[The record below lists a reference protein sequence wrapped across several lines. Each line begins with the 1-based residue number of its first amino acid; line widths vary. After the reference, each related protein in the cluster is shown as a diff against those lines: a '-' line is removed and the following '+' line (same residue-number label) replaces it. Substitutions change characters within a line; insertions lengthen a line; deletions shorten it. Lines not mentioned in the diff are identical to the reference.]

1 MIRDCGVKLFATDSP
16 IIKFIRLNQSVNLWH
31 SFAFHTSAI
40 ERFLV
45 QMIRDCGVKLFA
57 TDSPIIKF
65 IRLNQ
70 SVNLWHSFAFHTSA
84 IERFLIQMMSICH
97 RFTGYKKY
105 PIESICESVAF
116 ICISQQGD

>member
-16 IIKFIRLNQSVNLWH
+16 IIKYIRLNQSANLWH

-45 QMIRDCGVKLFA
+45 QMMRDLRRK
-57 TDSPIIKF
+57 T
-65 IRLNQ
+65 
-70 SVNLWHSFAFHTSA
+70 
-84 IERFLIQMMSICH
+84 ICH
-97 RFTGYKKY
+97 RFTDYKKY